1 MRVSRTTG
9 WIAALI
15 VALGL
20 FSLFFSL
27 LAERGRWPQLPP
39 GALHNTDLAAGCV
52 VALGLLWVLLR
63 EKKGDPAIERPA
75 GPAPGE
81 KPAGADGN

>member
-1 MRVSRTTG
+1 MRISRTTG

-20 FSLFFSL
+20 FSLGFSL
-27 LAERGRWPQLPP
+27 LAERGRWPQLSP
-39 GALHNTDLAAGCV
+39 GALHDTDLVAGFA

-63 EKKGDPAIERPA
+63 EKKGDPAVERPA
-75 GPAPGE
+75 GAAAGE
-81 KPAGADGN
+81 KPAGADGT